1 MAGDTAAL
9 DTDVFRSDLRA
20 VMAAGR
26 RFPVSIFP
34 TSKGPAAMATDDTT
48 TDDTTTQDDPPAE
61 TATGKTGADPTTDK
75 ATEALKAE
83 NERIK
88 KALAETNRKAA
99 ADRKF
104 REDVER
110 ERQQA
115 EDAKLGESEQLRKQL
130 KALEAEKRAAEQE
143 SAQLKADLV
152 ERRIDTEIERAATGH
167 FLHPEIAS
175 QVVDR
180 ERITHDPDTGKI
192 SGIKDAIDAVL
203 KKYPGLG
210 TAQRGGG
217 SPAAMRQKRP
227 EGGGGQG
234 GGNEKQ
240 ADLRTEFARMGG
252 YEPL

>member
-1 MAGDTAAL
+1 
-9 DTDVFRSDLRA
+9 
-20 VMAAGR
+20 
-26 RFPVSIFP
+26 
-34 TSKGPAAMATDDTT
+34 MATDDPT
-48 TDDTTTQDDPPAE
+48 TDDTTQDDPPAE
-61 TATGKTGADPTTDK
+61 TATGKTGADPGNDK
-75 ATEALKAE
+75 AIEQLKAE

-88 KALAETNRKAA
+88 KAIADANRKGL

-115 EDAKLGESEQLRKQL
+115 EDAKLGEAEQLRKQL

-167 FLHPEIAS
+167 FVHPEIAA

-203 KKYPGLG
+203 KKYPGL
-210 TAQRGGG
+210 AAARRGGG
-217 SPAAMRQKRP
+217 SPAAMPPKRP
-227 EGGGGQG
+227 GGGDGQG
-234 GGNEKQ
+234 DKQ
-240 ADLRTEFARMGG
+240 ADLRTEMARMVG
-252 YEPL
+252 YEPM

>member
-1 MAGDTAAL
+1 
-9 DTDVFRSDLRA
+9 
-20 VMAAGR
+20 
-26 RFPVSIFP
+26 
-34 TSKGPAAMATDDTT
+34 MATDIDTT
-48 TDDTTTQDDPPAE
+48 TDDTTTHDDASAE
-61 TATGKTGADPTTDK
+61 TATKTGADQGNDK
-75 ATEALKAE
+75 TIEQLKAE

-88 KALAETNRKAA
+88 KAIAESNRKGA

-110 ERQQA
+110 ERQQQ
-115 EDAKLGESEQLRKQL
+115 EDAKLGETEQLRKQV
-130 KALEAEKRAAEQE
+130 KSLEAEKRAAEQE

-167 FLHPEIAS
+167 FLHPEIAA

-203 KKYPGLG
+203 KKYPGL
-210 TAQRGGG
+210 AVARRGGG
-217 SPAAMRQKRP
+217 SPAAMPPKRP
-227 EGGGGQG
+227 EGGGAGAG
-234 GGNEKQ
+234 DKQ

-252 YEPL
+252 YEPM

>member
-1 MAGDTAAL
+1 
-9 DTDVFRSDLRA
+9 
-20 VMAAGR
+20 
-26 RFPVSIFP
+26 
-34 TSKGPAAMATDDTT
+34 MATDDLT
-48 TDDTTTQDDPPAE
+48 TDDTTQDDPPAE
-61 TATGKTGADPTTDK
+61 TATGKTGATNDDK

-110 ERQQA
+110 ERQQQ
-115 EDAKLGESEQLRKQL
+115 EEAKLGETDLLRKQL

-143 SAQLKADLV
+143 SAQLKADLI

-210 TAQRGGG
+210 SAQRGGG

-227 EGGGGQG
+227 EGGGTGAG
-234 GGNEKQ
+234 GGEKQ

-252 YEPL
+252 YEAL

>member
-1 MAGDTAAL
+1 
-9 DTDVFRSDLRA
+9 
-20 VMAAGR
+20 
-26 RFPVSIFP
+26 
-34 TSKGPAAMATDDTT
+34 MATDDPT
-48 TDDTTTQDDPPAE
+48 TDVETQDDPPAE
-61 TATGKTGADPTTDK
+61 TATDKPGADK
-75 ATEALKAE
+75 ATEQLKAE

-110 ERQQA
+110 ERQQQ
-115 EDAKLGESEQLRKQL
+115 EDAKLGETEQLRKQV
-130 KALEAEKRAAEQE
+130 KSLEAEKRAAEQE

-167 FLHPEIAS
+167 FLHPEIAA

-203 KKYPGLG
+203 KKYPGL
-210 TAQRGGG
+210 AVARRGGG
-217 SPAAMRQKRP
+217 SQAAMPPKRP
-227 EGGGGQG
+227 GGGDAAG
-234 GGNEKQ
+234 EKQ

-252 YEPL
+252 YEPM

>member
-1 MAGDTAAL
+1 
-9 DTDVFRSDLRA
+9 
-20 VMAAGR
+20 
-26 RFPVSIFP
+26 
-34 TSKGPAAMATDDTT
+34 MATDDPT
-48 TDDTTTQDDPPAE
+48 TDIETQDDPPAE
-61 TATGKTGADPTTDK
+61 TATGTTGADK
-75 ATEALKAE
+75 ATEQLKAE

-110 ERQQA
+110 ERQQQ
-115 EDAKLGESEQLRKQL
+115 EDAKLGETEQLRKQV
-130 KALEAEKRAAEQE
+130 KSLEAEKRAAEQE

-167 FLHPEIAS
+167 FLHPEIAA

-203 KKYPGLG
+203 KKYPGL
-210 TAQRGGG
+210 AVARRGGG
-217 SPAAMRQKRP
+217 SPAAMPPKRP
-227 EGGGGQG
+227 EGGGAG
-234 GGNEKQ
+234 GGDKQ
-240 ADLRTEFARMGG
+240 ADLRAEFARMGG
-252 YEPL
+252 YEPM

>member
-1 MAGDTAAL
+1 
-9 DTDVFRSDLRA
+9 
-20 VMAAGR
+20 
-26 RFPVSIFP
+26 
-34 TSKGPAAMATDDTT
+34 MATDDIQ
-48 TDDTTTQDDPPAE
+48 TDTETLDDPPAE
-61 TATGKTGADPTTDK
+61 TATGKTGATNDDK
-75 ATEALKAE
+75 ATEALRAE
-83 NERIK
+83 AERLK
-88 KALAETNRKAA
+88 KVLAEVNRKAL

-115 EDAKLGESEQLRKQL
+115 EDAKLGEAEQLRKQL

-143 SAQLKADLV
+143 SAQFKADLV
-152 ERRIDTEIERAATGH
+152 ERRIDTEIERAAMGQ
-167 FLHPEIAS
+167 FLHPEIAA

-180 ERITHDPDTGKI
+180 ERISHDPDTGKI

-217 SPAAMRQKRP
+217 SPAAMKTRRP
-227 EGGGGQG
+227 EAGGGQG
-234 GGNEKQ
+234 GGGDKQ
-240 ADLRTEFARMGG
+240 ADLRAEFARLGG

>member
-1 MAGDTAAL
+1 
-9 DTDVFRSDLRA
+9 
-20 VMAAGR
+20 
-26 RFPVSIFP
+26 
-34 TSKGPAAMATDDTT
+34 MATDDIT
-48 TDDTTTQDDPPAE
+48 TDIETPNDPPAE
-61 TATGKTGADPTTDK
+61 TATGTTGADK
-75 ATEALKAE
+75 ATEAIKAE

-115 EDAKLGESEQLRKQL
+115 EDAKLGETEQLRKQV
-130 KALEAEKRAAEQE
+130 KSLEAEKRAAEQE

-167 FLHPEIAS
+167 FLHPEIAA

-210 TAQRGGG
+210 SAQRGGG

-227 EGGGGQG
+227 EGGGAG
-234 GGNEKQ
+234 GGGEKQ

-252 YEPL
+252 YEAL